1 MSNRS
6 NASRLNRRTFIKT
19 SAVAGAALATWRPT
33 FGGGG
38 FLEKLNFA
46 SVGVSGMGETD
57 LSQVAAHSDTV
68 VVALCDVDRNRLT
81 AANNMYTG
89 SEAFVDYREMF
100 DKMGDKIDAV
110 TITTP
115 DHMHAA
121 VCMTALN
128 SNKHVYCQK
137 PLAHSIHECRAIRKA
152 AASKPNLAT
161 QMGTQNASLEMKQR
175 AMQALRD
182 GMCGRVVQIVALTD
196 RAKGWWPQG
205 EPRPTG
211 SDPVPEHIE
220 WDLWLGVAEKRPYMD
235 NTYHP
240 FKWRGFH
247 DFGVGA
253 LGDMG
258 CHIVDAPFQV
268 YGLGDPLDV
277 KCVPTKT
284 SDDMFPLQEVVTMT
298 LPGVKASEGENI
310 PFTWYAGGLKP
321 QASALGLEEGTKI
334 EPNTVI
340 VVGEKATMI
349 IPITGSGTQYFRKG
363 KLREMELPAHEGK
376 NHWHHW
382 VDAARGGDPCWTPF
396 DYATRVTETLAIGAV
411 ASRYPGET
419 LKWDAKN
426 MAFTNKP
433 EANELVT
440 RTYRT
445 GWEVEN
451 L

>member
-1 MSNRS
+1 MTDRS

-19 SAVAGAALATWRPT
+19 SAVAGAALTTWRPT
-33 FGGGG
+33 FGSGG

-115 DHMHAA
+115 DHMHAP

-128 SNKHVYCQK
+128 SKKHVYCQK

-152 AASKPNLAT
+152 AAANPELAT

-175 AMQALRD
+175 AMQALRN
-182 GMCGRVVQIVALTD
+182 GMCGRIVEIVALTD

-235 NTYHP
+235 
-240 FKWRGFH
+240 
-247 DFGVGA
+247 
-253 LGDMG
+253 LSLI
-258 CHIVDAPFQV
+258 HI
-268 YGLGDPLDV
+268 
-277 KCVPTKT
+277 
-284 SDDMFPLQEVVTMT
+284 
-298 LPGVKASEGENI
+298 
-310 PFTWYAGGLKP
+310 
-321 QASALGLEEGTKI
+321 
-334 EPNTVI
+334 
-340 VVGEKATMI
+340 
-349 IPITGSGTQYFRKG
+349 
-363 KLREMELPAHEGK
+363 
-376 NHWHHW
+376 
-382 VDAARGGDPCWTPF
+382 
-396 DYATRVTETLAIGAV
+396 
-411 ASRYPGET
+411 
-419 LKWDAKN
+419 
-426 MAFTNKP
+426 
-433 EANELVT
+433 
-440 RTYRT
+440 
-445 GWEVEN
+445 
-451 L
+451 